1 MCVFACKQ
9 TYDCEVF
16 ICAKCIKF
24 HKMWMYSFE
33 NYNSKHEFDMREKQ
47 IAEDIVGIVENTD
60 LEALHEVKA
69 KNTYLV
75 VMD

>member
-1 MCVFACKQ
+1 
-9 TYDCEVF
+9 
-16 ICAKCIKF
+16 
-24 HKMWMYSFE
+24 MYSYE
-33 NYNSKHEFDMREKQ
+33 KYNSKHEFEMREKQ

-75 VMD
+75 VMDQEISFEVIGLDRL